1 MDKFTKQPA
10 DIDTVDVSFVD
21 YLTERADT
29 GQEVATVITGPDS
42 ALTNPANSLLGGVAK
57 VWLSGGTNGATYK
70 VTVTLTTVAGR
81 IKEHDFNVK
90 IKEQ

>member
-1 MDKFTKQPA
+1 MDKFTKQPS

-21 YLTERADT
+21 YLTERDDT
-29 GQEVATVITGPDS
+29 GLSVATTITGPDG
-42 ALTNPANSLLGGVAK
+42 ALTNPANSLLLGVAK

-70 VTVTLTTVAGR
+70 VTVTLTTNAGR
-81 IKEHDFNVK
+81 VKEHDFQVK

>member
-21 YLTERADT
+21 YLAERGDT
-29 GQEVATVITGPDS
+29 GASVAVAVSGPDE
-42 ALTNPANSLLGGVAK
+42 ALTNPANSLLDGVAK
-57 VWLSGGTNGATYK
+57 VWLSGGTNGSTYK
-70 VTVTLTTVAGR
+70 VTVSLTTAAGR
-81 IKEHDFNVK
+81 LKEHDFNVK

>member
-1 MDKFTKQPA
+1 MDKFTKQPH

-21 YLTERADT
+21 YLTERGDT
-29 GQEVATVITGPDS
+29 GQSVAVVITGPDS
-42 ALTNPANSLLGGVAK
+42 ALTSPAASLVNGVAK
-57 VWLSGGTNGATYK
+57 VWLSGGTDGNTYK
-70 VTVTLTTVAGR
+70 LTATLTTNAGR